1 MRNQTFSKRIM
12 ALAVSV
18 SMLASLMVCVPVAA
32 ADPSYS
38 QAPAAAVYVTTTDDA
53 FTSAA
58 NVDTWDKVSNKWA
71 TSGSETVKAVKYIK
85 YDISDILYKNVS
97 SAVLEFAA
105 GTGDNVNLFS
115 EPAALYLYAYSTS
128 GMTLNVD
135 AVNCPTAWSDAASF
149 QSAYTSALPTVTQNV
164 KRETYGMYSGNGQ
177 RTTLLSCDVTT
188 YINEAAKSGTSAVYF
203 MLSID
208 PTSAR
213 DNAAHIKTQNIKL
226 VVDAQD
232 AISNVRFTE
241 SSCVAGRT
249 LEMDYDYNDTDIA
262 ENVTINWYK
271 ADDSSKTN
279 CQLLSS
285 GASKS
290 YPLTDAEET
299 KYIYAE
305 VVSAGHGNKI
315 FSTPVIGP
323 VIGSAYFETLNES
336 IQGATD
342 GPALKQIIDD
352 NASILDIDLTSD
364 YPGYN
369 VDNLMVITVAENP
382 TLENLKA
389 CIERA
394 KIVEDINSANA
405 DGIKTIIET
414 NTLGFDLGLYNSV
427 DDKLALCGKLEGKAF
442 ASVDAVEELYI
453 SEAQK
458 ALYKAEETTG
468 STVSI
473 PTTKRIHVFI
483 DADNKPAADKNITGI
498 GGGSD
503 DWACIN
509 SNPGASAGYVKSVKY
524 IDYDLSSVE
533 FDKIISA
540 KIKFP
545 ENSAWGSTPGAAF
558 AQKAGTFVLYGV
570 DYSTPWSNVADFA
583 TAYAGGVPALD
594 NEIISQEWSEG
605 WGAREIDVTAYLK
618 ECLQSGK
625 SNMGVAF
632 AYEKHTENSIASYIL
647 CDRVEFTIE
656 TEPSIKGAKITG
668 NPISGQTVSVEN
680 EYVGLYNS
688 ADTAYEWYTV
698 ADKDRNDT
706 QKISGETGTSI
717 ALNDGMVG
725 RYIYACIYPVGSGGQ
740 YDVKNSVCTPLVGPV
755 VSVSR
760 YNSLETSLDNATT
773 AGDYKTLIT
782 NNNDVFEIDLS
793 SIDSTKLDRI
803 CAIMINDKP
812 DSIYSLKAVFE
823 RCQIVDEVNNAVAAD
838 ISTIITT
845 NKLGFTLDKFETI
858 SDKVSLCGGFV
869 GQNYISAAAFETD
882 FEQKTAFYLFK
893 QADRTNIKG
902 LLTYYSDNF
911 TTATKTLADNVLELA
926 ASKILLKQ
934 NTCSDFA
941 TFDSNLTT
949 AITEAQSYI
958 DSLNQQTPPGLGGGG
973 GGGGG
978 SKVDVTVPSAPAETE
993 GTSPAPVLN
1002 YIFKDMEQAAWA
1014 NDAVSKLYDLGIVNG
1029 TGDKTFEP
1037 NKNVTREEFSKML
1050 ALAFELEGGENY
1062 YYEDVDFKH
1071 WSYQYIKAL
1080 RQIGVINGISEHLF
1094 APQQTIK
1101 REDMATMIH
1110 RLLTYKG
1117 VVLENENRSFADF
1130 DNVSDYAR
1138 DSIAYLAGSEIINGK
1153 GENRFEPLSGLTRA
1167 EAAVVICR
1175 IMEAYKD

>member
-1 MRNQTFSKRIM
+1 MRNQTFYKRIM

-38 QAPAAAVYVTTTDDA
+38 QAPAAAVYVKTTNDA
-53 FTSAA
+53 FTSVAESG
-58 NVDTWDKVSNKWA
+58 TWDNVSNKWA
-71 TSGSETVKAVKYIK
+71 SDATVKGFKYIK
-85 YDISDILYKNVS
+85 YDISDIMYKNIA
-97 SAVLEFAA
+97 SAELKFAP
-105 GTGDNVNLFS
+105 GTGNVNNFS
-115 EPAALYLYAYSTS
+115 SEASLYLYAYTNQAA
-128 GMTLNVD
+128 GLYLNIEGVD
-135 AVNCPTAWSDAASF
+135 FSTAWSSATDFEAAYNTAGVSTNIARPEF
-149 QSAYTSALPTVTQNV
+149 
-164 KRETYGMYSGNGQ
+164 YGSSGNGQ
-177 RTTLLSCDVTT
+177 RLVEYSYSVTD
-188 YINEAAKSGTSAVYF
+188 YINTAAKAGKNAVYF
-203 MLSID
+203 KLSID
-208 PTSAR
+208 PN
-213 DNAAHIKTQNIKL
+213 NAYDRAGHIQTQNIKL

-262 ENVTINWYK
+262 EAVTINWYK

-279 CQLLSS
+279 YQLISS
-285 GASKS
+285 GTSKS

-305 VVSAGHGNKI
+305 VVSAGHGNKS
-315 FSTPVIGP
+315 FSTPVVGP

-336 IQGATD
+336 IQGAAN
-342 GPALKQIIDD
+342 GPALKQIIED
-352 NASILDIDLTSD
+352 NASILDIDLASD
-364 YPGYN
+364 YSGYN
-369 VDNLMVITVAENP
+369 IDNLMVITAAENP

-394 KIVEDINSANA
+394 KIVEDINSADA
-405 DGIKTIIET
+405 EGIKTIIET

-427 DDKLALCGKLEGKAF
+427 DDKLALCGKLESQAF

-468 STVSI
+468 SSVSI
-473 PTTKRIHVFI
+473 PATKRISVFI

-570 DYSTPWSNVADFA
+570 DYSTPWSNVADFGV
-583 TAYAGGVPALD
+583 AYAGGVPALD

-605 WGAREIDVTAYLK
+605 WGEREIDVTAYLK

-668 NPISGQTVSVEN
+668 NPVSGQTVSVEN

-688 ADTAYEWYTV
+688 TDTTYEWCTT

-706 QKISGETGTSI
+706 QKISGETGTSL
-717 ALNDGMVG
+717 ALYDGMVG

-740 YDVKNSVCTPLVGPV
+740 YDAKNSVCTPLVGPV

-782 NNNDVFEIDLS
+782 NNNDVFEIDLG

-803 CAIMINDKP
+803 CAIMVNDKP

-823 RCQIVDEVNNAVAAD
+823 KCKIVDEVNNAAAAD
-838 ISTIITT
+838 ISTIITI

-858 SDKVSLCGGFV
+858 SDKISLCGGFV
-869 GQNYISAAAFETD
+869 GQNYISVAAFETD

-934 NTCSDFA
+934 NDCSDFA

-978 SKVDVTVPSAPAETE
+978 GGSKVDVTVPSAPAETE

-1002 YIFKDMEQAAWA
+1002 YRFKDMEQAVWA
-1014 NDAVSKLYDLGIVNG
+1014 NDAVSKLYDLEIVNG

-1080 RQIGVINGISEHLF
+1080 RQIGVINGTSEHLF

-1138 DSIAYLAGSEIINGK
+1138 DSIAYLAGSGIINGK